1 MDVEYL
7 HIDKAD
13 EFPAWCSE
21 LQLVNWLFTNMV
33 PYNDTEQDIQNCLDY
48 VFKRNGEPGESL
60 HWFKRLFWIRA
71 IFRSSQTC
79 VPSTDIVIQL
89 SSYLLPLLFFPPSL
103 FFVSVSVCLSGGFI
117 WLASVEGK
125 LSGALVCLHQ
135 SFKGFIPGNIIV
147 FVCVDPELRGKKIGG
162 TLMGKAVEETEG
174 DLCLHVEYDNP
185 AKRLYE
191 RVGFSTKY
199 AEMRFDRTKFLT
211 K

>member
-48 VFKRNGEPGESL
+48 VFKRNGEP
-60 HWFKRLFWIRA
+60 
-71 IFRSSQTC
+71 
-79 VPSTDIVIQL
+79 
-89 SSYLLPLLFFPPSL
+89 
-103 FFVSVSVCLSGGFI
+103 GGFI